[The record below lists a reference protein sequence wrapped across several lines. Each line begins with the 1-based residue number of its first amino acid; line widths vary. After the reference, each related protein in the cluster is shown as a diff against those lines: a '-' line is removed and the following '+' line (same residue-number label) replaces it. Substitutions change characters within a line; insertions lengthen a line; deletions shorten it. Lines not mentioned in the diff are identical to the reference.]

1 MTLVLA
7 LISNGILWPAGNEH
21 WHKYLYLGWFRISLD
36 YATEESYR
44 KNKGKDLFEN
54 VVINVFRLL
63 RETDIPQ
70 VGIGF
75 LYHPNNLADI
85 GPLLSFFGE
94 KMMGEYRE
102 HLPRFNIQFRPWRSP
117 LGQPSINEHTVTK
130 KEVEETFLD
139 IKACMEASPQ
149 LEEFIRNHTNVAVN
163 LIVRGVR
170 EQIVSFPECYLGLAK
185 TVVRADGSMYPC
197 FRVAA
202 RTNAAFSSGNIISD
216 SPERIALRELYI
228 HAVPIRERCIP
239 EPEKCLFA
247 VFNNLLDRGLAG
259 KLQSDPDVATDYFF

>member
-1 MTLVLA
+1 VPG

-21 WHKYLYLGWFRISLD
+21 WHKYLGWFRVSLD
-36 YATEESYR
+36 YAAEESYR

-54 VVINVFRLL
+54 VVTNIFRLL
-63 RETDIPQ
+63 R
-70 VGIGF
+70 
-75 LYHPNNLADI
+75 
-85 GPLLSFFGE
+85 PLLSFFGE

-102 HLPRFNIQFRPWRSP
+102 HLPRFNIHFRPWRSP
-117 LGQPSINEHTVTK
+117 LGRPSINEHTVTK

-139 IKACMEASPQ
+139 IKARMEASPQ

-185 TVVRADGSMYPC
+185 TVVRADGSIYPC

-228 HAVPIRERCIP
+228 HAVPVRERCITK
-239 EPEKCLFA
+239 PEKCLFF

-259 KLQSDPDVATDYFF
+259 KLQPDPDVATDYFF